1 MHRLHQVKYKGH
13 CLWLQFLYEDKLH
26 KYPEELS
33 TDTNTNFNLVITSI
47 RIMKCAVETLTQ
59 EWPWK
64 LRGTQYVS
72 ILKVNKV
79 GVSMSFHKAVY
90 ESTS

>member
-1 MHRLHQVKYKGH
+1 
-13 CLWLQFLYEDKLH
+13 
-26 KYPEELS
+26 
-33 TDTNTNFNLVITSI
+33 
-47 RIMKCAVETLTQ
+47 MKCAVETLTQ

-90 ESTS
+90 ESTSRGMVISGTSPGKV

>member
-1 MHRLHQVKYKGH
+1 
-13 CLWLQFLYEDKLH
+13 
-26 KYPEELS
+26 
-33 TDTNTNFNLVITSI
+33 
-47 RIMKCAVETLTQ
+47 MKCAVETLTQ